1 MEFIETSVFTKALH
15 QLLSDDEYRVLQ
27 NQLLLNPLIGD
38 AIRGGGGIRKVRF
51 GIEGRGKSGGV
62 RVIYFWLSEHEEI
75 YMLLIYPKS
84 KKDDLSA
91 DEVATLRALV
101 KTFKE

>member
-1 MEFIETSVFTKALH
+1 MVDTLFTKALH
-15 QLLSDDEYRVLQ
+15 ARLSDDEYRALQ

-38 AIRGGGGIRKVRF
+38 ATKGGGGIRKMRF

-75 YMLLIYPKS
+75 YLL
-84 KKDDLSA
+84 
-91 DEVATLRALV
+91 
-101 KTFKE
+101 

>member
-15 QLLSDDEYRVLQ
+15 TLLDDDEYRQLQ
-27 NQLLLNPLIGD
+27 NMLWQDPLAGNLV
-38 AIRGGGGIRKVRF
+38 RGGGGVRKIRF

-62 RVIYFWLSEHEEI
+62 RIIYYSIPVAEEI

-84 KKDDLSA
+84 KKDSLSA
-91 DEVATLRALV
+91 EETAILRALV
-101 KTFKE
+101 KEL